1 MTWTIHPITQFDRFR
16 PSWDRVNH
24 AGSGTPFLHSSF
36 VGHALRAF
44 GSGEELLAVRA
55 DSAGDNALA
64 VVSSKGKG
72 AWETFQPAQL
82 PLGAWVMSPGL
93 DYGTVLEE
101 LLGGLPGAA
110 LLIGVSQQDPQLHPR
125 PENSGALETLD
136 YINTAWVEVD
146 GGFDSYWAARGKN
159 LRQNMRRQRAKLDAE
174 SVKTELEVIAER
186 ERVADAI
193 AAFGRLES
201 AGWKGGE
208 GTAVH
213 PDNAQGKFYRSML
226 EDFCDRG
233 AGRIYRYRIGGNVAA
248 MDLCIEAGSVQVIL
262 KTAYQE
268 SDRQLSPASLMREET
283 FRQVFTEGRIKR
295 IEFYGRVMEWHTRWT
310 DKVRTL
316 FHVNLY
322 RSGALRWLRER
333 VG

>member
-1 MTWTIHPITQFDRFR
+1 MTWTIHPVAQFDRFTS
-16 PSWDRVNH
+16 SWDRLNQ
-24 AGSGTPFLHSSF
+24 AGAGTPFLHSSF
-36 VGHALRAF
+36 VGHALREF

-55 DSAGDNALA
+55 DSAGDCALA
-64 VVSSKGKG
+64 IVSSKGKG

-82 PLGAWVMSPGL
+82 PLGAWVMSPRL
-93 DYGTVLEE
+93 DYGIVLEE
-101 LLGGLPGAA
+101 LLRGLPGAA
-110 LLIGVSQQDPQLHPR
+110 LLIGVSQQDPHLHPR
-125 PENSGALETLD
+125 PESSGALETLD
-136 YINTAWVEVD
+136 YIDTAWVEVH
-146 GGFDSYWAARGKN
+146 GGFDTYWAARGKN
-159 LRQNMRRQRAKLDAE
+159 LRHNMRRQRAKLDTE
-174 SVKTELEVIAER
+174 SVRTELEIIVER
-186 ERVADAI
+186 DRVADAI
-193 AAFGRLES
+193 ADFGRLES

-213 PDNAQGKFYRSML
+213 PDNAQGRFYRAML
-226 EDFCDRG
+226 EDFCGRG
-233 AGRIYRYRIGGNVAA
+233 AGRIYRYRIGGRVAA
-248 MDLCIEAGSVQVIL
+248 MDLCIEGGAVQVIL

-268 SDRQLSPASLMREET
+268 ADRQLSPASLMREET

>member
-16 PSWDRVNH
+16 RSWDRVNH
-24 AGSGTPFLHSSF
+24 TGSGTPFLHSSF

-55 DSAGDNALA
+55 DPAGDNALA

-201 AGWKGGE
+201 AGWKGERVLRCIPTTPKASSTAQCWKTSVTAVPGVST
-208 GTAVH
+208 GTASEATW
-213 PDNAQGKFYRSML
+213 PRWISALKPAPSRS
-226 EDFCDRG
+226 
-233 AGRIYRYRIGGNVAA
+233 
-248 MDLCIEAGSVQVIL
+248 S
-262 KTAYQE
+262 
-268 SDRQLSPASLMREET
+268 
-283 FRQVFTEGRIKR
+283 
-295 IEFYGRVMEWHTRWT
+295 
-310 DKVRTL
+310 
-316 FHVNLY
+316 
-322 RSGALRWLRER
+322 
-333 VG
+333 

>member
-1 MTWTIHPITQFDRFR
+1 MTWTIHPVAQFDRFTS
-16 PSWDRVNH
+16 SWDRVNQ
-24 AGSGTPFLHSSF
+24 AGAGTPFLHSSF
-36 VGHALRAF
+36 VGHALREF

-55 DSAGDNALA
+55 DSAGDCALA
-64 VVSSKGKG
+64 IVSSKGKG

-82 PLGAWVMSPGL
+82 PLGAWVMSPRL
-93 DYGTVLEE
+93 DYGIVLEE
-101 LLGGLPGAA
+101 LLRGLPGAA
-110 LLIGVSQQDPQLHPR
+110 LLIGVSQQDPHLHPR
-125 PENSGALETLD
+125 PESSGALETLD
-136 YINTAWVEVD
+136 YIDTAWVEVH
-146 GGFDSYWAARGKN
+146 GGFDTYWAARGKN
-159 LRQNMRRQRAKLDAE
+159 LRHNMRRQRAKLDTE
-174 SVKTELEVIAER
+174 SVRTELEIIVER
-186 ERVADAI
+186 DRVADAI
-193 AAFGRLES
+193 ADFGRLES

-213 PDNAQGKFYRSML
+213 PDNAQGRFYRAML
-226 EDFCDRG
+226 EDFCGRG
-233 AGRIYRYRIGGNVAA
+233 AGRIYRYRIGGRVAA
-248 MDLCIEAGSVQVIL
+248 MDLCIEGGAVEVIL

-268 SDRQLSPASLMREET
+268 ADRQLSPASLMREET